1 MMKSIAIGV
10 LFALI
15 PFAVSFLLYRRGKCS
30 IWPVVV
36 SPLVG
41 LFSYVVLIIILVFL
55 SGDM

>member
-1 MMKSIAIGV
+1 MKPIAIGV

-15 PFAVSFLLYRRGKCS
+15 PFAVSYLLYLRGKCS
-30 IWPVVV
+30 VWPVIV
-36 SPLVG
+36 SPLIG

>member
-15 PFAVSFLLYRRGKCS
+15 PFAVSCLLYRRRKCS
-30 IWPVVV
+30 IWPVIV

>member
-1 MMKSIAIGV
+1 MKSIAIGV

-15 PFAVSFLLYRRGKCS
+15 PFAVSFLLYWRGKCG
-30 IWPVVV
+30 IWPVIV